1 MKTISLTVEQRE
13 RAMISDCEGFILMAL
28 YNMDKGM
35 QSSVLKKLILFLKS
49 DIDELEEAFESLRE
63 EALIGYDKV
72 RRRWHITEDGK
83 NLIKEIATFEET
95 PGEDMGKD

>member
-13 RAMISDCEGFILMAL
+13 GAMISDCEGFILMAL

-63 EALIGYDKV
+63 EGYI
-72 RRRWHITEDGK
+72 RYGNRRWYITEDGK
-83 NLIKEIATFEET
+83 DFLRQIATFE
-95 PGEDMGKD
+95 DVVK

>member
-35 QSSVLKKLILFLKS
+35 QSSVLDKLILFLKP

-63 EALIGYDKV
+63 EGYV
-72 RRRWHITEDGK
+72 RYGNRRWNITEDGK
-83 NLIKEIATFEET
+83 DFLRQIATFE
-95 PGEDMGKD
+95 DVVK